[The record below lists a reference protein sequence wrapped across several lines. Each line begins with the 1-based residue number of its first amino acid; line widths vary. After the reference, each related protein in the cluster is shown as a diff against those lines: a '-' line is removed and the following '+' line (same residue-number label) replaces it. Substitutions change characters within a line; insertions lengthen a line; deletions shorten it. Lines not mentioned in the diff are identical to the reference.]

1 MSILRILVVLDE
13 GDTTLGPLATS
24 LRDAGHDVRV
34 ASPVV
39 AADLLAPGGTPF
51 DAVLQPPVTGLGS
64 PAPLDDAEKRHIA
77 VTLQHTRGNKRQAAH
92 LLGIARSTLL
102 AKVRKYE
109 L

>member
-1 MSILRILVVLDE
+1 MSSLHLLFLQAEEALSVEALV
-13 GDTTLGPLATS
+13 AS
-24 LRDAGHDVRV
+24 LRAAGHLVD
-34 ASPVV
+34 
-39 AADLLAPGGTPF
+39 LAP
-51 DAVLQPPVTGLGS
+51 PP
-64 PAPLDDAEKRHIA
+64 PLEAAEKRHIA